1 MVPRRQDMFTLA
13 GSPEVS
19 LRLVMTH
26 AFAFPQREKRSS
38 DANCRHPMS
47 AGRLAETQLAQG
59 FLGGTV
65 AVVVDRLTV
74 GDVVVVVER
83 AIVDG
88 GGTGLVCSDGC
99 CGL

>member
-1 MVPRRQDMFTLA
+1 MTAGYVYVGPIA
-13 GSPEVS
+13 GSFAGARNDS
-19 LRLVMTH
+19 RLRLTAAREALERIVI
-26 AFAFPQREKRSS
+26 PQ
-38 DANCRHPMS
+38 MS
-47 AGRLAETQLAQG
+47 ARRLAETRPAQG

-65 AVVVDRLTV
+65 AVVVERVTV
-74 GDVVVVVER
+74 GDVVAVAER